1 MMVSSKKIKVSN
13 CVDKKKIPKQFWYF
27 LKKSMEKKQDKGHGN
42 ETDKR

>member
-13 CVDKKKIPKQFWYF
+13 CADKRKIPKQFWYF
-27 LKKSMEKKQDKGHGN
+27 LKIVYGKKQDKGHGN